1 MESESL
7 LKISDTPEKDK
18 ISNEDFDEQFFVQKI
33 SVEGHEFSFVKV
45 EPSEKISEQYVVFIG
60 GFSAGAAEYK
70 SEIKDLAKSGRK
82 VFFINPLKG
91 IEVPDHDHTQMQNFD
106 VPPTIQMKTAEVLR
120 ALEIA
125 GIQRAD
131 FVGHSQGAIISAMV
145 SSLRSGIAENLV
157 LTNPAGMHG
166 EDSRR
171 ALVGRTAV
179 GLGAQQIENAKRM
192 INENNEASRITDV
205 IGSVLKGTEIQKSPI
220 WRFAEEIPGIVN
232 SNLIPVLKNLKE
244 RQAALTEEEKTK
256 ITLVT
261 ANADRTFSPERI
273 DANLGVDSDNSE
285 SVETL
290 FKEVLD
296 SSMMYVEKNA
306 GHEAPIYEKA
316 GLAAQI
322 VNEKI
327 LNRQLNE
334 KRHEYGASFKN

>member
-1 MESESL
+1 MGKESL
-7 LKISDTPEKDK
+7 QKNSDAPEKEK
-18 ISNEDFDEQFFVQKI
+18 ISNEDFNEQFVVQKV
-33 SVEGHEFSFVKV
+33 SVEGHEFEFVKV
-45 EPSEKISEQYVVFIG
+45 MPPEKISEQFVVFIG
-60 GFSAGAAEYK
+60 GFGAGAEEYK
-70 SEIKDLAKSGRK
+70 AEIEDLAKSGRK

-91 IEVPDHDHTQMQNFD
+91 MEARDNDIQTMEAFAIPD
-106 VPPTIQMKTAEVLR
+106 TIQMKTAEVLK

-131 FVGHSQGAIISAMV
+131 FVGHSQGAIVAAMI
-145 SSLRSGIAENLV
+145 SSLRPGIAENLV

-166 EDSRR
+166 EDSRG
-171 ALVGRTAV
+171 ALMARTV
-179 GLGAQQIENAKRM
+179 SGLGAQQVENAKRM
-192 INENNEASRITDV
+192 IREEGELKRIS
-205 IGSVLKGTEIQKSPI
+205 SVAGTVVSGTEIHKSPL
-220 WRFAEEIPGIVN
+220 WRFTEEIPGIVN
-232 SNLIPVLKNLKE
+232 SNIIPVLKNLKE
-244 RQAALTEEEKTK
+244 RQETLTEEEKTK

-273 DANLGVDSDNSE
+273 DANLGVDSDNSK

-296 SSMMYVEKNA
+296 SSVMYVEKNA

-327 LNRQLNE
+327 LNRELNE
-334 KRHEYGASFKN
+334 NRNENGVSSEN